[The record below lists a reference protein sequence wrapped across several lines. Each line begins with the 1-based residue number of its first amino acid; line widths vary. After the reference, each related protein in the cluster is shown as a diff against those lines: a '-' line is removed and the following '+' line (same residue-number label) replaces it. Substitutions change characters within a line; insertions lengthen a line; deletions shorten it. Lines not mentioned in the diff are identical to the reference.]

1 MRLLVGSAHTADFCS
16 RAGGTIALHAK
27 AGAAVKV
34 VTLTYGERSES
45 GGLYAGGVRPALDA
59 VKTVRRDEAERA
71 AAALG
76 AEITFCDW
84 GDLRFDYSA
93 ERVAQLADEIRAFRP
108 DAVLTHHG
116 PDPRSMDH
124 DTTARLV
131 GRAAQLADIPG
142 LESAALPARWPTF
155 FHFEATLPLTELEG
169 FRPDFYINITP
180 VWDLKLTALKCFTR
194 AQGFLPAWYT
204 DVAKLRAF
212 QARQLS
218 GRSDILY
225 AEAFERTVPWVGDRL
240 PLDSHVA
247 G

>member
-1 MRLLVGSAHTADFCS
+1 MRLLVVSAHTADFCS

-27 AGAAVKV
+27 TSAAVKV

-45 GGLYAGGVRPALDA
+45 GGLYAGGARPALDA
-59 VKTVRRDEAERA
+59 VKTARRDEAERA
-71 AAALG
+71 AA
-76 AEITFCDW
+76 
-84 GDLRFDYSA
+84 
-93 ERVAQLADEIRAFRP
+93 
-108 DAVLTHHG
+108 
-116 PDPRSMDH
+116 
-124 DTTARLV
+124 
-131 GRAAQLADIPG
+131 
-142 LESAALPARWPTF
+142 
-155 FHFEATLPLTELEG
+155 
-169 FRPDFYINITP
+169 
-180 VWDLKLTALKCFTR
+180 ALKCFTR

-240 PLDSHVA
+240 PLDSHIA